1 MRAKVTMT
9 GAAKK
14 IDSEAAAIAKLTRRE
29 REVINLVAEGL
40 KNTEIAERLF
50 ISRAT
55 VRTHLT
61 SVFVK
66 LGVSGRVKLIIYAY
80 RHGLVEIPR

>member
-1 MRAKVTMT
+1 MRAKMTKT

-14 IDSEAAAIAKLTRRE
+14 IDSEAAAIAKLTKRE
-29 REVINLVAEGL
+29 REVINLVAEGF
-40 KNTEIAERLF
+40 KNREIAERLF